1 MKRRSKTIT
10 GAVAVTAALIIFCLV
25 LTLPPFILTRFAES
39 SAPEKAVKKTEE
51 AGFEQVQPC
60 ENITVY
66 RSEKKRTETIGF
78 EDYIKGVV
86 ACEMPSTFRK
96 EALKAQ
102 AVAARTYSLA
112 RVIKAEKNGNPSSH
126 PQAPLCD
133 TVHCQVYR
141 SRSDLEAVKGSE
153 WMKKDWKKICS
164 AVDSTRDELLY
175 YKGDLVKQALFHSS
189 SGGRTENCEDV
200 FTAAVPYLVSVD
212 SPYEGSA
219 THQKEK
225 HTFTIDEFASKMR
238 SACPGISF
246 GNINASV
253 IKIVSRSKGNRVEK
267 MKIGGGIVEGR
278 TVREALGLPSAK
290 FTIRISGGKITFT
303 SDGSGHGVGMS
314 QYGADGM
321 AAEGYDYKKILSH
334 YYSGTEVW

>member
-39 SAPEKAVKKTEE
+39 SAPEKAVKKTDE

-133 TVHCQVYR
+133 T
-141 SRSDLEAVKGSE
+141 AVS
-153 WMKKDWKKICS
+153 
-164 AVDSTRDELLY
+164 Y
-175 YKGDLVKQALFHSS
+175 
-189 SGGRTENCEDV
+189 
-200 FTAAVPYLVSVD
+200 
-212 SPYEGSA
+212 
-219 THQKEK
+219 THL
-225 HTFTIDEFASKMR
+225 T
-238 SACPGISF
+238 
-246 GNINASV
+246 
-253 IKIVSRSKGNRVEK
+253 
-267 MKIGGGIVEGR
+267 
-278 TVREALGLPSAK
+278 LP
-290 FTIRISGGKITFT
+290 TN
-303 SDGSGHGVGMS
+303 
-314 QYGADGM
+314 
-321 AAEGYDYKKILSH
+321 
-334 YYSGTEVW
+334 